1 MHLYV
6 DLVLTWILF
15 LALFP
20 MAFVWFRQ
28 VWAIAVKRDFSGV
41 AVKNGESPPN
51 PAKFAPFALAANL
64 IAGTVVLSAII
75 GVVGA
80 NLAKDE
86 WTAMAGIT
94 IWCKL
99 FFNFALSRHAH
110 WDKTQA
116 GKAAVKQAKADAKLA
131 LQQSKQEDAGAQ

>member
-1 MHLYV
+1 MHGFV
-6 DLVLTWILF
+6 DLVLTWVLF

-28 VWAIAVKRDFSGV
+28 VWRIAVKRDFSGV
-41 AVKNGESPPN
+41 ALKNGESPPN
-51 PAKFAPFALAANL
+51 PGKFAPFAMVANL
-64 IAGTVVLSAII
+64 VAATVVLSVII

-80 NLAKDE
+80 SLAKDE
-86 WTAMAGIT
+86 WTAIAGIT

-99 FFNFALSRHAH
+99 FFNYALSRHAH

-116 GKAAVKQAKADAKLA
+116 DKAAAKQAKREAKLA
-131 LQQSKQEDAGAQ
+131 QQNAQDDAGV

>member
-1 MHLYV
+1 MHGYV
-6 DLVLTWILF
+6 DLVLTWVLF

-28 VWAIAVKRDFSGV
+28 VWRIAVKRDFSGV
-41 AVKNGESPPN
+41 ALKNGESPPN
-51 PAKFAPFALAANL
+51 PAKFAPFDMAANL
-64 IAGTVVLSAII
+64 VAGTVVLSAII

-80 NLAKDE
+80 SLAKDE
-86 WTAMAGIT
+86 WTAIAGIT

-99 FFNFALSRHAH
+99 FFNYALSRHAH

-116 GKAAVKQAKADAKLA
+116 EKAAAKQAKRDAKLA
-131 LQQSKQEDAGAQ
+131 AQQAKQAPQDD

>member
-1 MHLYV
+1 MHGYV
-6 DLVLTWILF
+6 DLVLTWVLF

-28 VWAIAVKRDFSGV
+28 VWRIAVKRDFSGV
-41 AVKNGESPPN
+41 ALKNGESPPN
-51 PAKFAPFALAANL
+51 PAKFAPFDMVANL
-64 IAGTVVLSAII
+64 VAATVVLSVII

-80 NLAKDE
+80 SLAKDE
-86 WTAMAGIT
+86 WTAIAGIT

-99 FFNFALSRHAH
+99 FFNYALSRHAH

-116 GKAAVKQAKADAKLA
+116 DKAAAKQAKRDAKSA
-131 LQQSKQEDAGAQ
+131 AQQVRQSTQDD

>member
-1 MHLYV
+1 MHGYV
-6 DLVLTWILF
+6 DLVLTWVLF

-28 VWAIAVKRDFSGV
+28 VWRIAVKRDFSGV
-41 AVKNGESPPN
+41 ALKNGESPPN
-51 PAKFAPFALAANL
+51 PAKFAPFDMVANL
-64 IAGTVVLSAII
+64 VAGTVVLSAII

-86 WTAMAGIT
+86 WTAIAGIT

-99 FFNFALSRHAH
+99 FFNYALSRHAH

-116 GKAAVKQAKADAKLA
+116 DKAAAKQAKRDAKSA
-131 LQQSKQEDAGAQ
+131 AQQSTQDD

>member
-1 MHLYV
+1 MHGYV
-6 DLVLTWILF
+6 DLVLTWVLF

-28 VWAIAVKRDFSGV
+28 VWRIAVKRDFSGV
-41 AVKNGESPPN
+41 ALKNGESPPN
-51 PAKFAPFALAANL
+51 PAKFAPFDMVANL
-64 IAGTVVLSAII
+64 VAGTVVLSAII

-80 NLAKDE
+80 SLAKDE
-86 WTAMAGIT
+86 WTAIAGIT

-99 FFNFALSRHAH
+99 FFNYALSRHAH

-116 GKAAVKQAKADAKLA
+116 EKAAAKQAKRDAKLA
-131 LQQSKQEDAGAQ
+131 AQQAKQAPQDD

>member
-1 MHLYV
+1 MHGYV
-6 DLVLTWILF
+6 DLVLTWVLF

-28 VWAIAVKRDFSGV
+28 VWRIAVKRDFSGV
-41 AVKNGESPPN
+41 ALKNGESPPN
-51 PAKFAPFALAANL
+51 PAKFAPFDMVANL
-64 IAGTVVLSAII
+64 VAGTVVLSAII

-80 NLAKDE
+80 SLAKDE
-86 WTAMAGIT
+86 WTAIAGIT

-99 FFNFALSRHAH
+99 FFNYALSRHAH

-116 GKAAVKQAKADAKLA
+116 DKAAAKQAKRDAKSA
-131 LQQSKQEDAGAQ
+131 AQQSTQDD

>member
-1 MHLYV
+1 MHGYV
-6 DLVLTWILF
+6 DLVLTWVLF

-28 VWAIAVKRDFSGV
+28 VWRIAVKRDFSGV
-41 AVKNGESPPN
+41 ALKNGESPPN
-51 PAKFAPFALAANL
+51 PAKFAPFDMVANL
-64 IAGTVVLSAII
+64 VAGTVVLSAII

-80 NLAKDE
+80 SLAKDE
-86 WTAMAGIT
+86 WTAIAGIT

-99 FFNFALSRHAH
+99 FFNYALSRHAH

-116 GKAAVKQAKADAKLA
+116 DKAAAKQAKRDAKSA
-131 LQQSKQEDAGAQ
+131 AQQPTQDD

>member
-1 MHLYV
+1 MHGYV
-6 DLVLTWILF
+6 DLVLTWVLF

-28 VWAIAVKRDFSGV
+28 VWRIAVKRDFSGV
-41 AVKNGESPPN
+41 ALKNGESPPN
-51 PAKFAPFALAANL
+51 PAKFAPFDMVANL
-64 IAGTVVLSAII
+64 VAATVVLSAII

-80 NLAKDE
+80 SLAKDE
-86 WTAMAGIT
+86 WTAIAGIT

-99 FFNFALSRHAH
+99 FFNYALSRHAH

-116 GKAAVKQAKADAKLA
+116 EKAAAKQAKRDAKLA
-131 LQQSKQEDAGAQ
+131 AQQAKQTTQDD